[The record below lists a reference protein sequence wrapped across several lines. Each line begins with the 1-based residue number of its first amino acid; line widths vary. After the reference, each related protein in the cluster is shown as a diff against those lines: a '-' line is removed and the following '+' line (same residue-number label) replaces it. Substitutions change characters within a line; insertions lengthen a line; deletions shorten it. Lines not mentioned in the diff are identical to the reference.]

1 MTHLLGRKLLLLLLL
16 APLFNALGFYIGVRL
31 IPSFR
36 PAAPTVTR
44 GSDGSVTITQ
54 SPEAIEQPSFWSEY
68 GAYLERV
75 ARGDFGTFQTR
86 PLTALLA
93 APLRSSLILLLLALL
108 LTMTLG
114 PLLGFATISR
124 RTSRVGRLGTAILT
138 IGASF
143 PSYLFATAAIT
154 LLIILSRRLGMPLRN
169 YIPWQGYGLD
179 AHLILPTLALAVR
192 PIFYIARIT
201 SGLLEHELQQDYVR
215 IARGKGLPRKLI
227 LRRHALPN
235 IASPVFV
242 STGQAIRLLVSQL
255 IIVEAIFNW
264 PGIGRLFLLT
274 IGIRTDGGDANPFFA
289 QPEIIAAL
297 TLIFTLLLLSVDTL
311 ASLLAHRADPRLY
324 HRAGTPATA

>member
-1 MTHLLGRKLLLLLLL
+1 MIQLLGRKLLLLLAL

-36 PAAPTVTR
+36 PTAPTFTR
-44 GSDGSVTITQ
+44 NADGTLTITQ
-54 SPEAIEQPSFWSEY
+54 NFEELDLPPFWEMY
-68 GAYLERV
+68 GGYLGRV
-75 ARGDFGTFQTR
+75 SQGEWGTFQTQ
-86 PLTALLA
+86 PLTTLLA
-93 APLRSSLILLLLALL
+93 APLRASLILLLLALV

-114 PLLGFATISR
+114 PLLGFAAISR
-124 RTSRVGRLGTAILT
+124 RTQRVGRLGTAILT

-143 PSYLFATAAIT
+143 PSYLFATAAIVI
-154 LLIILSRRLGMPLRN
+154 LIYTGRRLGIPIRN
-169 YIPWQGYGLD
+169 YVPWQGYGLD
-179 AHLILPTLALAVR
+179 MHLLLPTLALAVR
-192 PIFYIARIT
+192 PVFYIARIT

-215 IARGKGLPRKLI
+215 IARGKGVPPGLI

-235 IASPVFV
+235 IASPVIV
-242 STGQAIRLLVSQL
+242 SSGQAIRMLVSQL

-274 IGIRTDGGDANPFFA
+274 IGIRTDGGDANPFFG

-297 TLIFTLLLLSVDTL
+297 ALIFTLLLLIVDTL

-324 HRAGTPATA
+324 RPADTPATA